1 MEPIKPY
8 KKSFEYSYALG
19 AFPTYELLRKCPG
32 QALGVYLHSAYTERE
47 ELEALCRSLRVPIM
61 AGDKTIAR
69 VSDKENV
76 FVVGVFQKYERKLAS
91 GEPHLM
97 LVNPSNMGNL
107 GTILRTCLAMGIHD
121 VAIVRPGVDVFHPKA
136 VRASMGALFS
146 MRIQYFDSFADYAAD
161 YCGETE
167 DGEKRQLF
175 PFMLTGKKQLTAEE
189 CPKPEL
195 YTLIFGNEAAGLP
208 EEYAAYGESLLI
220 PQSEEVDSLNLTIA
234 VGIGTYLF
242 AGPGRNRKKE

>member
-8 KKSFEYSYALG
+8 KKDFDYSYVLG
-19 AFPTYELLRKCPG
+19 AFPTMELLNKCPEE
-32 QALGVYLHSAYTERE
+32 ALGVYVHSSFTEAEMIEAKCRE
-47 ELEALCRSLRVPIM
+47 LSIPVLS
-61 AGDKTIAR
+61 GDKVIAR

-76 FVVGVFQKYERKLAS
+76 FVVGVFRKYERKLQADK
-91 GEPHLM
+91 PHLM

-121 VAIVRPGVDVFHPKA
+121 VAIIRPGVDVFHPKA

-146 MRIQYFDSFADYAAD
+146 LRVQYFESYAEYAKE
-161 YCGETE
+161 YLGS
-167 DGEKRQLF
+167 GSSRQVF
-175 PFMLTGKKQLTAEE
+175 SFMLTGKKQLTVSE

-195 YTLIFGNEAAGLP
+195 YTLIFGNEATGLP
-208 EEYAAYGESLLI
+208 EEYAEYGESLLI
-220 PQSEEVDSLNLTIA
+220 PQSPEVDSLNLTIA

-242 AGPGRNRKKE
+242 SQR